1 MANQNDID
9 ILVTDSVTKLDR
21 RHRGAV
27 LISGSHGGL
36 YAGYC
41 AAKAGVR
48 GVILND
54 ASVGKEDAGIASLGY
69 FDGLGAPAA
78 VVSHD
83 TALIGD
89 GGHMVAH
96 GIISYVNRTAAALG
110 CAVGQTAAAAARL
123 MAAARQFD
131 AVPPAYEESRFPL
144 RQEAGEREVW
154 GLDSASLVRPED
166 AGRILI
172 VASHGGLLAGN
183 AASALQVEAHAA
195 IFNDAGVGIDRAG
208 IGRLPALADRGIA
221 AATVAASSAR
231 IGDSRSSWE
240 SGMISHV
247 NRIAAGLGVAAGM
260 TTKQAVDGLLHEAA

>member
-1 MANQNDID
+1 MADPDDID
-9 ILVTDSVTKLDR
+9 ILVADSVTKLDY

-54 ASVGKEDAGIASLGY
+54 ASVGKDGAGIASLAY
-69 FDGLGAPAA
+69 FDDLGAPAA
-78 VVSHD
+78 MVSHE

-89 GGHMVAH
+89 GKHMADN
-96 GIISYVNRTAAALG
+96 GIISHVNATAAALG
-110 CAVGQTAAAAARL
+110 CAAGQTAMASARL
-123 MAAARQFD
+123 MTTATPFD
-131 AVPPAYEESRFPL
+131 GVPPAYEEARFPL
-144 RQEAGEREVW
+144 REEAGERAVW

-166 AGRILI
+166 SGRILI

-183 AASALQVEAHAA
+183 AAAALRVDAFAA

-208 IGRLPALADRGIA
+208 VGRLPALAERVIA

-231 IGDSRSSWE
+231 IGDARSSWE
-240 SGMISHV
+240 TGIISHV
-247 NRIAAGLGVAAGM
+247 NCTAADLGVAVGM
-260 TTKQAVDGLLHEAA
+260 TTRQSVDALLGVKG

>member
-1 MANQNDID
+1 MADQNDID
-9 ILVTDSVTKLDR
+9 ILIADSVTKLDH

-54 ASVGKEDAGIASLGY
+54 ASVGKDDAGIASLSY

-78 VVSHD
+78 TVSHE

-89 GGHMVAH
+89 GGHMVAN
-96 GIISYVNRTAAALG
+96 GIISYVNLTAAALG
-110 CAVGQTAAAAARL
+110 CTVGQTATAAARL
-123 MAAARQFD
+123 MAAARQFET
-131 AVPPAYEESRFPL
+131 APPAYEEARFPL

-154 GLDSASLVRPED
+154 GLDSASLVRRED

-183 AASALQVEAHAA
+183 AAAALRVDAHAA

-231 IGDSRSSWE
+231 IGDARSSWE
-240 SGMISHV
+240 TGMISHV
-247 NRIAAGLGVAAGM
+247 NGIAAGLGVAAGM
-260 TTKQAVDGLLHEAA
+260 TTKQAVDVLLHEDA